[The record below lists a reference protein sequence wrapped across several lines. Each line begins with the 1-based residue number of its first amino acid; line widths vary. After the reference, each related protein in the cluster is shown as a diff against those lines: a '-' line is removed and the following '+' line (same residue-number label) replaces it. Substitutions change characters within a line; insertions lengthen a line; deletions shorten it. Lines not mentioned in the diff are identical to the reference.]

1 MMYIG
6 ICSILKRENQQFHN
20 HSSCELAADLYLD
33 LPLQGLHVVY
43 DFIQHDCL
51 ANHLKQLT
59 FPIFNLSTLN
69 YSSDSKLGSSN
80 HVCFYVTLLQPGTR
94 SCSSFILWLIFSLL
108 T

>member
-1 MMYIG
+1 MVHID
-6 ICSILKRENQQFHN
+6 IRSILKRENQQFHN
-20 HSSCELAADLYLD
+20 HSSCELAVDLYLD

-51 ANHLKQLT
+51 PNHLKRLS
-59 FPIFNLSTLN
+59 FPIFNLNTPN
-69 YSSDSKLGSSN
+69 YSSDSKLGNSN
-80 HVCFYVTLLQPGTR
+80 HVCFSVTLLQPGTR